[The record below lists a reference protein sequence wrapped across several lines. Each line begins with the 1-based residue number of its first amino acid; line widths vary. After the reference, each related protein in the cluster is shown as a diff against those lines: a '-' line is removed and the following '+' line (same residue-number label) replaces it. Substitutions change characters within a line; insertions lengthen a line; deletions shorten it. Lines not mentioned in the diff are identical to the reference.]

1 MPPIDLNSEPSAE
14 EDGVLLDL
22 NQLPVIH
29 DEEDDDAL
37 GENHEGKSPFFLIC
51 NLAIVIHLL
60 LPFL

>member
-29 DEEDDDAL
+29 DEEDDAAL
-37 GENHEGKSPFFLIC
+37 GENHEGKLDSFHSWNLYSSPLT
-51 NLAIVIHLL
+51 LEMHL
-60 LPFL
+60 